1 MSNILKSFLTGV
13 FGPDLKSYS
22 HASRLYVDNYYQ
34 YAPKNGWIYYVMFNI
49 NPDITLPLVQSFRQN
64 NPTIGALVKSA
75 DLPKFKMATEVLNQY
90 NKKTYVQSK
99 IEYTPVSLT
108 MHDDH
113 DNTTTA
119 LWEAYFRYYFADN
132 SEQSKSFVSGPDKFN
147 DLKYRPQPS
156 EGSRVDYGMNNGIKT
171 YKPFF
176 KSISLFQ
183 LNRQQFTGFNLV
195 NPIITDWSH
204 DSLNQSEGKL
214 LENKMTVGYETVQY
228 ATGKLKSNNINSP
241 DAFLEL
247 IYDKTPSPS
256 GIGGTGLPNIF
267 GGIKGIT
274 DLLGGDAAKS
284 GYIAYPLGG
293 DENSAVPGR
302 PKPATSI
309 FGLLKTVGGKT
320 GYDIAGG
327 LLKGVIGDKVGKG
340 LKGLGISSNIASR
353 IAGPAGSI
361 GTSLLLGGISNALT
375 PTKAGLN
382 GNRAVVNQVGA
393 GAIAAG
399 SDSAQRAA
407 QAQQELNNSQNGS
420 TNVDAANQAVADA
433 QTNIANLED
442 QIATNQAIKAQ
453 FQSELDAA
461 DALGDPDQKAAV
473 LAKLADA
480 GYTDPDA
487 LATNL
492 IQAQGQLTR
501 AQTQLETATQLE
513 SDAQTSS
520 EAEGE
525 SPAQQPRVNPF
536 EGEDIPVDPDDD
548 DDVEDPYEDNA
559 DAGDDAESVD
569 YGP

>member
-49 NPDITLPLVQSFRQN
+49 NPDITLPLVQSYRQN

-99 IEYTPVSLT
+99 IEYTPVSLV

-119 LWEAYFRYYFADN
+119 LWEAYYRYYFADN
-132 SEQSKSFVSGPDKFN
+132 SEASKSFVSGPEKFN

-156 EGSRVDYGMNNGIKT
+156 DGSRVDYGMNNGIKT

-176 KSISLFQ
+176 KSISIFQ

-195 NPIITDWSH
+195 NPIITDWAH

-214 LENKMTVGYETVQY
+214 LENKMTIGYETVQY
-228 ATGKLKSNNINSP
+228 ATGKLKSNDINSP
-241 DAFLEL
+241 NAFLEL

-256 GIGGTGLPNIF
+256 GLGGTGLPNVF

-284 GYIAYPLGG
+284 GYVAYPLGG
-293 DENSAVPGR
+293 DENSPVPGR

-327 LLKGVIGDKVGKG
+327 FLKGAIGDSVSKG

-361 GTSLLLGGISNALT
+361 GTSLLLGGVSKALT
-375 PTKAGLN
+375 PTIAGLN
-382 GNRAVVNQVGA
+382 GKKAVVNQ
-393 GAIAAG
+393 G
-399 SDSAQRAA
+399 SGRSNTNSDL
-407 QAQQELNNSQNGS
+407 AQQGAQDQQAINNSQNAS
-420 TNVDAANQAVADA
+420 TDVEAATQAVTDA
-433 QTNIANLED
+433 QAKVQDLED

-453 FQSELDAA
+453 FQAELDAA
-461 DALGDPDQKAAV
+461 DASGDPDQKAVV

-487 LATNL
+487 LGSNL
-492 IQAQGQLTR
+492 AQAQSQLATSTR
-501 AQTQLETATQLE
+501 SLNQATQLQ
-513 SDAQTSS
+513 SDAQASS

-525 SPAQQPRVNPF
+525 SPAEQPRVNPF
-536 EGEDIPVDPDDD
+536 EGEDIPVDPNDD
-548 DDVEDPYEDNA
+548 DDVVDPYEDYA
-559 DAGDDAESVD
+559 DGGDDAESVD
-569 YGP
+569 FGP

>member
-49 NPDITLPLVQSFRQN
+49 NPDITLPLVQSYRQN

-75 DLPKFKMATEVLNQY
+75 ELPKFKMATEVLNQY

-99 IEYTPVSLT
+99 IEYTPVALT

-119 LWEAYFRYYFADN
+119 LWEAYYRYYFADN

-195 NPIITDWSH
+195 NPIITDWAH
-204 DSLNQSEGKL
+204 DSLNQSDSKF
-214 LENKMTVGYETVQY
+214 LENKMTIGYETVQY

-274 DLLGGDAAKS
+274 DLLGGDAAQS

-293 DENSAVPGR
+293 DENSPVPGR
-302 PKPATSI
+302 PKPAKSI

-327 LLKGVIGDKVGKG
+327 FLKGAIGDKVSKG

-361 GTSLLLGGISNALT
+361 GTSLLLGGITKALT
-375 PTKAGLN
+375 PTRAGLN

-393 GAIAAG
+393 GAIAVGA
-399 SDSAQRAA
+399 DSAQQAA
-407 QAQQELNNSQNGS
+407 QTQQALNNSQGAS
-420 TNVDAANQAVADA
+420 TDVDAANQAVTVSQAKIQD
-433 QTNIANLED
+433 LED
-442 QIATNQAIKAQ
+442 KIATNQAIKAQ

-461 DALGDPDQKAAV
+461 DASGDPDQKAVV

-487 LATNL
+487 MATNL
-492 IQAQGQLTR
+492 IQAQGELTR
-501 AQTQLETATQLE
+501 AQTQLEQATQLQ
-513 SDAQTSS
+513 SDAQSAS
-520 EAEGE
+520 KAEGD
-525 SPAQQPRVNPF
+525 SPAEQPRVNPNQ
-536 EGEDIPVDPDDD
+536 DSNTTNNNNDDD
-548 DDVEDPYEDNA
+548 LKDPLKDNA
-559 DAGDDAESVD
+559 NAGDNAESVD
-569 YGP
+569 FGP

>member
-1 MSNILKSFLTGV
+1 MSNVLKSFLTGV

-34 YAPKNGWIYYVMFNI
+34 YAPKVGWIYYVMFNI
-49 NPDITLPLVQSFRQN
+49 NPDITLPLVQSYRQN

-75 DLPKFKMATEVLNQY
+75 ELPKFKMATEVLNQY

-99 IEYTPVSLT
+99 IEYTPVTLAL
-108 MHDDH
+108 HDDH

-119 LWEAYFRYYFADN
+119 LWEAYYRYYFADN
-132 SEQSKSFVSGPDKFN
+132 SEATKSFVSGPDKFN

-176 KSISLFQ
+176 KSISIFQ

-204 DSLNQSEGKL
+204 DSLNQSDGKL
-214 LENKMTVGYETVQY
+214 LENKMTIGYETVQY

-284 GYIAYPLGG
+284 GFVAYPLGG
-293 DENSAVPGR
+293 DENSPVPGR
-302 PKPATSI
+302 PQPAKSI

-327 LLKGVIGDKVGKG
+327 FLKGAIGDKVSKG
-340 LKGLGISSNIASR
+340 LKGLGVSSNIASR

-361 GTSLLLGGISNALT
+361 GTSLLLGGISKALT

-382 GNRAVVNQVGA
+382 GNRAVVNQIGA
-393 GAIAAG
+393 GAVAAG
-399 SDSAQRAA
+399 SDSAQQAA
-407 QAQQELNNSQNGS
+407 QAQQALNNSQNGS
-420 TNVDAANQAVADA
+420 TDVDAANQAVADA
-433 QTNIANLED
+433 QTNIADLED
-442 QIATNQAIKAQ
+442 KIATNQAIKAQ

-525 SPAQQPRVNPF
+525 SPAEQPRVNPN
-536 EGEDIPVDPDDD
+536 EDGQPTGNNNDD
-548 DDVEDPYEDNA
+548 DDVEDDYADNA
-559 DAGDDAESVD
+559 DAGDDTDSVD
-569 YGP
+569 FGP

>member
-99 IEYTPVSLT
+99 IEYTPVALT

-119 LWEAYFRYYFADN
+119 LWEAYYRYYFADN
-132 SEQSKSFVSGPDKFN
+132 SEQSKSFVSGPEKFN

-195 NPIITDWSH
+195 NPIITDWAH

-214 LENKMTVGYETVQY
+214 LENKMTIGYETVQY

-274 DLLGGDAAKS
+274 DLLGGDAAQS
-284 GYIAYPLGG
+284 GFVAYPLGG
-293 DENSAVPGR
+293 DENSPIPGR

-327 LLKGVIGDKVGKG
+327 FLKGAIGDKVSKG
-340 LKGLGISSNIASR
+340 LKGLGVSSNIASR

-361 GTSLLLGGISNALT
+361 GTSLLLGGITKALT

-399 SDSAQRAA
+399 ADSAQQAA
-407 QAQQELNNSQNGS
+407 QTQQTLNNSQGAS
-420 TNVDAANQAVADA
+420 TDVDAANQAVTDSQAKIQD
-433 QTNIANLED
+433 LED
-442 QIATNQAIKAQ
+442 KIATNQAIKAQ

-461 DALGDPDQKAAV
+461 DASGDPDQKAVV

-487 LATNL
+487 MATNL

-501 AQTQLETATQLE
+501 AQTQLEQATQLQ
-513 SDAQTSS
+513 SDAQSAS
-520 EAEGE
+520 KAEGD
-525 SPAQQPRVNPF
+525 SPAEQPRVNPN
-536 EGEDIPVDPDDD
+536 EAVQPTNNNNDD
-548 DDVEDPYEDNA
+548 DDVEDPAEGNA
-559 DAGDDAESVD
+559 NAGDNAESVD

>member
-1 MSNILKSFLTGV
+1 
-13 FGPDLKSYS
+13 
-22 HASRLYVDNYYQ
+22 
-34 YAPKNGWIYYVMFNI
+34 MFNI
-49 NPDITLPLVQSFRQN
+49 NPDITLPLVQSYRQN

-75 DLPKFKMATEVLNQY
+75 ELPKFKMATEVLNQY

-99 IEYTPVSLT
+99 IEYTPVNLT

-132 SEQSKSFVSGPDKFN
+132 SEATKSFVSGPDKFN

-156 EGSRVDYGMNNGIKT
+156 AGSRVDYGMNNGIKT

-195 NPIITDWSH
+195 NPIITDWAH
-204 DSLNQSEGKL
+204 DSLNQSDGKL
-214 LENKMTVGYETVQY
+214 LENKMTIGYETVQY

-284 GYIAYPLGG
+284 GYVAYPLGG
-293 DENSAVPGR
+293 DENSPVPGR
-302 PKPATSI
+302 PTPAKSI

-361 GTSLLLGGISNALT
+361 GTSLLLGGISKALT

-382 GNRAVVNQVGA
+382 GNRAVVNQIGA

-399 SDSAQRAA
+399 ADSAQQAA

-433 QTNIANLED
+433 QTNIADLED
-442 QIATNQAIKAQ
+442 KIATNQAIKAQ

-473 LAKLADA
+473 LARLADA

-501 AQTQLETATQLE
+501 AQDQLDQATQLE
-513 SDAQTSS
+513 SDAKSSS
-520 EAEGE
+520 EAEGDN
-525 SPAQQPRVNPF
+525 PAEQPRVNPN
-536 EGEDIPVDPDDD
+536 EVVQPTNNNNDD
-548 DDVEDPYEDNA
+548 DDVEDPAEGTANA
-559 DAGDDAESVD
+559 GNNAESVD

>member
-49 NPDITLPLVQSFRQN
+49 NPDITLPLVQSYRQN

-75 DLPKFKMATEVLNQY
+75 ELPKFKMATEVLNQY

-99 IEYTPVSLT
+99 IEYTPVALT

-119 LWEAYFRYYFADN
+119 LWEAYYRYYFADN
-132 SEQSKSFVSGPDKFN
+132 SEATKSFVSGPDKFN

-195 NPIITDWSH
+195 NPIITDWAH
-204 DSLNQSEGKL
+204 DSLNQSDGKL
-214 LENKMTVGYETVQY
+214 LENKMTIGYETVQY

-274 DLLGGDAAKS
+274 DLLGGDASQS
-284 GYIAYPLGG
+284 GYVAYPLGG
-293 DENSAVPGR
+293 DENSPIPGR

-327 LLKGVIGDKVGKG
+327 FLKGAIGDSVSKG

-361 GTSLLLGGISNALT
+361 GTSLLLGGITKALT

-382 GNRAVVNQVGA
+382 GNKAVINQVGA

-399 SDSAQRAA
+399 SDSAQQAA
-407 QAQQELNNSQNGS
+407 QAQQALNNSQNAS
-420 TNVDAANQAVADA
+420 ADVDAANQAVADA
-433 QTNIANLED
+433 QTNIADLED
-442 QIATNQAIKAQ
+442 KIATNQAIKAQ

-461 DALGDPDQKAAV
+461 DASGDPDQKAAV

-501 AQTQLETATQLE
+501 AQSQLDQATQLK
-513 SDAQTSS
+513 SDAQASS
-520 EAEGE
+520 EAEGDN
-525 SPAQQPRVNPF
+525 PAEQPRVNPY
-536 EGEDIPVDPDDD
+536 EDGAPLENNNDD

-559 DAGDDAESVD
+559 EAGDDSESVD
-569 YGP
+569 FGP